1 MVSWQSFMYLH
12 LKLLDIDHPLTF
24 EESKLRQIEAH
35 HLIYLRNGGFTFS
48 TGALAKYIYFKVIL
62 ATSLNPFVNLAV
74 LLGVF
79 LLTVEANH
87 CRKVDWWH
95 SFDKK
100 GWSRCSHSTEYL
112 NGIYRN
118 VHKGRNDGL
127 YLIEEGWCCKAPSPN
142 QHQPSHCTIAN
153 WWAVLDRSVNS
164 VIDKKRGTYIQWV
177 QDN

>member
-1 MVSWQSFMYLH
+1 MIAFIIS
-12 LKLLDIDHPLTF
+12 
-24 EESKLRQIEAH
+24 IETEAS
-35 HLIYLRNGGFTFS
+35 LP
-48 TGALAKYIYFKVIL
+48 ALAKYIYFKTIL
-62 ATSLNPFVNLAV
+62 STSLNPFVNLAV

-118 VHKGRNDGL
+118 VHKGHNDGL

-153 WWAVLDRSVNS
+153 WWTLLDRSVSS

-177 QDN
+177 QNN

>member
-1 MVSWQSFMYLH
+1 MPKARRDVKLSFFFFLAY
-12 LKLLDIDHPLTF
+12 I
-24 EESKLRQIEAH
+24 
-35 HLIYLRNGGFTFS
+35 
-48 TGALAKYIYFKVIL
+48 LAKYIYFKAIL

-95 SFDKK
+95 SFDKR

-177 QDN
+177 QNN

>member
-1 MVSWQSFMYLH
+1 MPKARRDVKLSFFFFLAY
-12 LKLLDIDHPLTF
+12 I
-24 EESKLRQIEAH
+24 
-35 HLIYLRNGGFTFS
+35 
-48 TGALAKYIYFKVIL
+48 LAKYIYFKAIL

-95 SFDKK
+95 SFDKR

-118 VHKGRNDGL
+118 DNKGHNDGL

-177 QDN
+177 QNN